1 MSIKL
6 AKLYCPNPKDPTEG
20 LHLKKNGVYEHTE
33 VIFGRRK
40 SFSSKDPVEVWRKR
54 NEYVAAGELAQEDLE
69 AQEAHGPLFEQV
81 AERYEDQVLKMK
93 HGTQKSYLPAIKRA
107 RNYFAGQRVKEI
119 QPYQIKAFLK
129 SLNMSHTTVSN
140 QKTVLNEIF
149 RTYIDDPEWHGNYNP
164 ATMTT
169 LPRGLPRSK
178 RTPPVQEQVE
188 IVKNAVDDP
197 DALPAIVYLCT
208 GERRGEGCA
217 IQLQDIDFENNM
229 IHITKAVEWISNQ
242 PRFTTTK
249 TDAGLRVLPLLD
261 LLKRA
266 LAPYRDLPP
275 ETYIIGLGPKPV
287 TASQYNR
294 AWAKFWRKHGY
305 AHSIERVY
313 KRKYKNKEYEI
324 THRDWVADVS
334 AHQFRHE
341 YVCLLAEARVPEEIA
356 IQLVGHANAK
366 MIHEVYL
373 HLKVSMVK
381 DAGELLNKKLAEG

>member
-1 MSIKL
+1 M
-6 AKLYCPNPKDPTEG
+6 
-20 LHLKKNGVYEHTE
+20 
-33 VIFGRRK
+33 IFGRHK
-40 SFSSKDPVEVWRKR
+40 SFSSKDPIEVWRKR
-54 NEYVAAGELAQEDLE
+54 NEYVAAGELAQEELE
-69 AQEAHGPLFEQV
+69 AQEELGPLFEQV
-81 AERYEDQVLKMK
+81 AERYETQVLKMK

-107 RNYFAGQRVKEI
+107 TNYFSGQRVKEI

-178 RTPPVQEQVE
+178 RTPPGPEQVE
-188 IVKNAVDDP
+188 IVKNAVDDSE
-197 DALPAIVYLCT
+197 ALPAIVYLCT

-229 IHITKAVEWISNQ
+229 IHITKAVEWVSNQ

-275 ETYIIGLGPKPV
+275 ETYIIGLGQKPV

-305 AHSIERVY
+305 AHPIERVY
-313 KRKYKNKEYEI
+313 KRKYKNKEYQI
-324 THRDWVADVS
+324 THRDWVADVC

-341 YVCLLAEARVPEEIA
+341 YVCLLAEAGVPEEIA

-381 DAGELLNKKLAEG
+381 SAGELLNKKLASG